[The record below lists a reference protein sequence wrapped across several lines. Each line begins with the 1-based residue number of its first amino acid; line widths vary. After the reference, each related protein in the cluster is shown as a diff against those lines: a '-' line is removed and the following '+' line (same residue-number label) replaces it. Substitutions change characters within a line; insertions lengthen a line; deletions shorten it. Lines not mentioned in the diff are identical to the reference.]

1 MTHSRTG
8 SCTTVQEVELACLHQ
23 KHTQGVCRHQLVV
36 DRAPFISISI
46 SSRIHFCRTIAPS
59 LEYLIGFSCLSQRAM
74 EGFFGDKTVAQMR
87 VEEHNE
93 EADYGL

>member
-1 MTHSRTG
+1 MSGKLMHSA
-8 SCTTVQEVELACLHQ
+8 VEAMMAL
-23 KHTQGVCRHQLVV
+23 K
-36 DRAPFISISI
+36 
-46 SSRIHFCRTIAPS
+46 
-59 LEYLIGFSCLSQRAM
+59 RAM